1 MGMASPQHGN
11 YLRCLRAMRAPGKF
25 DRVLIISERFLM
37 ITFCIKVE
45 GKNKA
50 YFMHTSRVLA
60 NKFSLPEGPP
70 GCTNKKYLSPHRN
83 SGLVRTN
90 K

>member
-1 MGMASPQHGN
+1 
-11 YLRCLRAMRAPGKF
+11 
-25 DRVLIISERFLM
+25 M

-50 YFMHTSRVLA
+50 YFMHTSPVLA

-70 GCTNKKYLSPHRN
+70 GCTNKKYLGPHRN

-90 K
+90 KRLHLGCDTTQILYVSSFKASFFFFCF